1 MSCSPR
7 TKKTSAQAVESD
19 LRVQLAHLHGQV
31 TERKAS
37 NASNEKDSSSS
48 AFNSRALTKR
58 VQDSSKQE
66 MQTAAESAMSDQRAR
81 YRAKLTA
88 TRSELDMT
96 NSSIAAMAADLDA
109 MRRDHELERT
119 VLKNDLEDRGGSAK
133 GSLVCE
139 RQTACCWIFGKLML
153 LWSISAVA
161 VVPQRARWRIP
172 WTRQFAPPRRRI

>member
-19 LRVQLAHLHGQV
+19 LRAQLAHLHGQV

-66 MQTAAESAMSDQRAR
+66 MQTAAESAMGDQRAR

-88 TRSELDMT
+88 TRSELDMA
-96 NSSIAAMAADLDA
+96 NSSIAAMTADLDA

-119 VLKNDLEDRGGSAK
+119 VLKNDLEEARKSHLSVSAKPAGSSESLCFYGQSRRWRWCRGVPGGGSRGHASSPLP
-133 GSLVCE
+133 GAAFE
-139 RQTACCWIFGKLML
+139 HD
-153 LWSISAVA
+153 
-161 VVPQRARWRIP
+161 
-172 WTRQFAPPRRRI
+172 